1 MSDLK
6 KKFDAAAADSKNL
19 SEAPGNDVKLK
30 MYGLFKQASAGDAT
44 GSRPGFTDIVGRAKY
59 DAWAAVEGTS
69 AEDAMQQYIDL
80 VESLKLRRATMTND
94 PVKFVKG
101 MTMPIDDRERERRR
115 ALVRAHYAAE
125 DDHYLERIMGTF
137 SEDAVMLY
145 NRQSFPSGDAIRLAH
160 GYFGMSAAP
169 GAFGGFR
176 SIVDQEH
183 FTDTEIVIEG
193 RACGRHLSEFLGFP
207 PTQRD
212 VELPFVAFYRFDAN
226 GKLTSERVVMNLGPL
241 RG

>member
-30 MYGLFKQASAGDAT
+30 MYGLFKQAGAGDVT
-44 GSRPGFTDIVGRAKY
+44 GSRPSFTDLVGRAKY
-59 DAWAAVEGTS
+59 DAWAAVKGTS
-69 AEDAMQQYIDL
+69 TEDAMRQYIDL
-80 VESLKLRRATMTND
+80 AESLKLGRTTKTND
-94 PVKFVKG
+94 PVEFVKG
-101 MTMPIDDRERERRR
+101 VTMPIDDRERERRR

-125 DDHYLERIMGTF
+125 NDHDLERIMGTF

-145 NRQSFPSGDAIRLAH
+145 NRQSFPSDATIRLAH

-183 FTDTEIVIEG
+183 FTDTETVIEG
-193 RACGRHLSEFLGFP
+193 RACGTHISEFLGFP
-207 PTQRD
+207 PTGRD

>member
-19 SEAPGNDVKLK
+19 PEAPGKDVKLK
-30 MYGLFKQASAGDAT
+30 LYGLFKQAGAGDVT

-59 DAWAAVEGTS
+59 DAWAALKGTS
-69 AEDAMQQYIDL
+69 TEDAMQQYIAL
-80 VESLKLRRATMTND
+80 VESLKLGRTTKTND

-101 MTMPIDDRERERRR
+101 ATVPIDDRERERRR

-125 DDHYLERIMGTF
+125 NDHDLERIMATF

-145 NRQSFPSGDAIRLAH
+145 NRQSFPSGEAIRLAH
-160 GYFGMSAAP
+160 GYMGMSAAP
-169 GAFGGFR
+169 GALGGLR
-176 SIVDQEH
+176 AVVDQEH
-183 FTDTEIVIEG
+183 FTDTETVIEG
-193 RACGRHLSEFLGFP
+193 RVCGRHNSEFLGFP
-207 PTQRD
+207 PTERD
-212 VELPFVAFYRFDAN
+212 VELPFVAFYRFDAK

-241 RG
+241 HG

>member
-6 KKFDAAAADSKNL
+6 NKFDAAAADSKNL

-30 MYGLFKQASAGDAT
+30 MYGLFKQGGAGDVT
-44 GSRPGFTDIVGRAKY
+44 GSRPGFTHVVGRVKY
-59 DAWAAVEGTS
+59 DAWAAVKGTS
-69 AEDAMQQYIDL
+69 TEDAMRQYIDL
-80 VESLKLRRATMTND
+80 VESLKLGRTTKTND

-101 MTMPIDDRERERRR
+101 VTMPLDDRERERRR

-125 DDHYLERIMGTF
+125 NDRDLERIMGTF

-145 NRQSFPSGDAIRLAH
+145 NRQSFPSGETIRLAH

-183 FTDTEIVIEG
+183 FTDTETVIEG
-193 RACGRHLSEFLGFP
+193 RVCGTHISEFLGFP
-207 PTQRD
+207 PTGRD